1 MRYSGV
7 YNYSWETE
15 YLSWY
20 SDRAKVWTTNEPG
33 FNFRQGDSYLPQ
45 NVQNGSGANPASSSA
60 RTRGYFPGVKL
71 PWHEVDLSPAHS
83 VEVQNGTVLP
93 LPQMSSWHA
102 QQARGVQHQLQ
113 ICLHPLGICKISKT
127 NMPISPLK
135 HVRQTTAS
143 TCCLLNRHGWKQP
156 TFKNVCVCQM
166 F

>member
-1 MRYSGV
+1 MTKCDILGFTITVGIPNSSVGIVTRLKGGRPMNRGSI
-7 YNYSWETE
+7 
-15 YLSWY
+15 
-20 SDRAKVWTTNEPG
+20 PG
-33 FNFRQGDSYLPQ
+33 RGILIFPKMS
-45 NVQNGSGANPASSSA
+45 
-60 RTRGYFPGVKL
+60 RTVLGPTQPPIQLEPGVKL
-71 PWHEVDLSPAHS
+71 TWRKDDPSPAQS
-83 VEVQNGTVLP
+83 AEVQNGTVSP

-143 TCCLLNRHGWKQP
+143 AFCLLNRHGWKQL
-156 TFKNVCVCQM
+156 TFKNVRICQM